1 MRVHFNSPFPVSDN
15 KALALASA
23 QAVKDHIPLVVLH
36 VLSPQDYIA
45 HDRSKT
51 RIDFVLRNLSR
62 VKVKQTCVTRIT
74 TGG

>member
-1 MRVHFNSPFPVSDN
+1 MRIHLDQLPIPVSDN

-23 QAVKDHIPLVVLH
+23 QAVEDQVPLVVLH

-62 VKVKQTCVTRIT
+62 VKVKQICVTIT
-74 TGG
+74 TEG